1 MTIDEELEKLEEN
14 IRRLKIEYEAY
25 FNGGLPRAPRDTV
38 FRVETAIKRFSS
50 DQSEMNFGQ
59 RFRFN
64 QLAQK
69 YAVYNDLWRKRLRDV
84 EEGRGRR
91 EQPAPSQQLAEVV
104 ASDPGAES
112 NNPGAESNKV
122 NQLFGAWLEA
132 KRQLGEAV
140 PDVGAGVFAGF
151 IRDKTAEI
159 KQRLGCDKVVF
170 RVRVEGGQVKL
181 RAGRG

>member
-1 MTIDEELEKLEEN
+1 MTIDEELEKLEES

-25 FNGGLPRAPRDTV
+25 FNGGLPRAPRDTL

-91 EQPAPSQQLAEVV
+91 EQPMPSEQLLEVV
-104 ASDPGAES
+104 ASDPEAES
-112 NNPGAESNKV
+112 DKV
-122 NQLFGAWLEA
+122 NQLFGAWVEA
-132 KRQLGEAV
+132 KRQLGETV

-170 RVRVEGGQVKL
+170 RIRVEGGQVKL

>member
-1 MTIDEELEKLEEN
+1 VTIDEELEKLEEA

-38 FRVETAIKRFSS
+38 FRVETAIKKFSS

-59 RFRFN
+59 RFHFN

-69 YAVYNDLWRKRLRDV
+69 YAVYNDLWRKRLRDL

-91 EQPAPSQQLAEVV
+91 EQPIVPEDLVRVV
-104 ASDPGAES
+104 ASDPEAETD
-112 NNPGAESNKV
+112 KV
-122 NQLFGAWLEA
+122 TQLFEGWLEA
-132 KRQLGEAV
+132 KRQVGDAV
-140 PDVGAGVFAGF
+140 PNVDVGVFAGF

-159 KQRLGCDKVVF
+159 KQKLGCEKVAF
-170 RVRVEGGQVKL
+170 RIRVEEGQVKL